1 MDEEPGPSNAK
12 HQKST
17 RLLERLI
24 NARVREEDFD
34 ADNFLLL
41 HFMYVYYWALG
52 WGKGKKKG
60 ESSSRST

>member
-41 HFMYVYYWALG
+41 HFMYVYYYNLCH
-52 WGKGKKKG
+52 
-60 ESSSRST
+60 THVLNLFYN